1 MDLDYNKLLDRAY
14 EVLEHRNLDEER
26 FKIPEIDTLI
36 QGKKTLI
43 KNASAIAKTLKRE
56 PQHLVRFFIKETGVP
71 ATYDGTKIIL
81 NGSFNSFKMNQ
92 SYQRYIEEFI
102 ICKQCNKPD
111 TKLLSEKGIMI
122 MKCEACGAVN
132 PVRKI

>member
-1 MDLDYNKLLDRAY
+1 M
-14 EVLEHRNLDEER
+14 EER

-102 ICKQCNKPD
+102 F
-111 TKLLSEKGIMI
+111 
-122 MKCEACGAVN
+122 VN
-132 PVRKI
+132 NVINQILNCYLKKEL